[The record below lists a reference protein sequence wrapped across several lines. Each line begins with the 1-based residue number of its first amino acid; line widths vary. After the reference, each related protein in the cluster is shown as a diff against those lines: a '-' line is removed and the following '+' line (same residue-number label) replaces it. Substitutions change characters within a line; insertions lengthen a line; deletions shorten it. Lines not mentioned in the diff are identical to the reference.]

1 MENKLKSLVSRKY
14 NTKVWDGKFT
24 GREESM
30 IPTKDLDI
38 EKSAN
43 LIVLN
48 SRKNKYPDLPFT
60 VLRNTKNIQNK
71 KISIDIK
78 NMHLKQNIILII
90 IEEIHLV

>member
-1 MENKLKSLVSRKY
+1 MSRKY

-48 SRKNKYPDLPFT
+48 SRKNKYPDLP
-60 VLRNTKNIQNK
+60 LQYLEIL
-71 KISIDIK
+71 KISKTKRYQSI
-78 NMHLKQNIILII
+78 
-90 IEEIHLV
+90 